1 MVTLKN
7 FIEGLENYT
16 EQHQQLA
23 TFSWGNISNISTK
36 DHTYSMMWLMP
47 TQSEYDGSLTTMK
60 FDMYIMDILEQDLS
74 NKLNVMDSTLIIAN
88 DVVAYFWEDNYANLD
103 FELDEE
109 NVTLQPFEGNFDDH
123 LAGWIVS
130 IQIQTK
136 TNLNA
141 CITPIGDI
149 TPPTPTEPLAI
160 SATLVT
166 PISVYGGTGEVLITA
181 TGGVEPYVGT
191 GTYYPRAGLN
201 TFVVTDAVS
210 NFDYTSLTLTQP
222 QPIPV
227 VEPSGWYPPSYWPT
241 DWDTGITDSDNG
253 FTALVAVFPN
263 KENYISFYIIYP
275 GAGGTV
281 DWGDGTTS
289 ALSASNIV
297 NEKNLDYAG
306 VSGTVTP
313 LGYKI
318 ATVTI
323 NVGSN
328 LSIIGYTKAGT
339 LLATGRNYSTP
350 YLAIKQRSQNATM
363 RYYHNNPYVAGMLQ
377 YLDLGTD
384 TPLLDIYVAFR
395 AHGSLAKIIW
405 KPSTV
410 AFSANLAWG
419 IGVIETTTLQAFNF
433 NDIDWDLCTNMQST
447 FYSATGNR
455 GVFEQSISNVTTLY
469 LCFRSSQAFSS
480 VILTNTGN
488 VTTISRAVYQC
499 SVSNF
504 SMDDCSGVT
513 NTALFTRNTK
523 TYGQLTNVILSG
535 LTIGVNISQQEIEA
549 DALDIFF
556 TSLGTANGAQTI
568 TVTGNPGAATCD
580 TTIATTKGWTVIV

>member
-1 MVTLKN
+1 MTIVK
-7 FIEGLENYT
+7 
-16 EQHQQLA
+16 
-23 TFSWGNISNISTK
+23 SGNKIVYRQPKS
-36 DHTYSMMWLMP
+36 
-47 TQSEYDGSLTTMK
+47 
-60 FDMYIMDILEQDLS
+60 
-74 NKLNVMDSTLIIAN
+74 
-88 DVVAYFWEDNYANLD
+88 VA
-103 FELDEE
+103 
-109 NVTLQPFEGNFDDH
+109 V
-123 LAGWIVS
+123 
-130 IQIQTK
+130 
-136 TNLNA
+136 
-141 CITPIGDI
+141 
-149 TPPTPTEPLAI
+149 
-160 SATLVT
+160 
-166 PISVYGGTGEVLITA
+166 
-181 TGGVEPYVGT
+181 
-191 GTYYPRAGLN
+191 
-201 TFVVTDAVS
+201 
-210 NFDYTSLTLTQP
+210 
-222 QPIPV
+222 
-227 VEPSGWYPPSYWPT
+227 SGWYPPSYWPT

-289 ALSASNIV
+289 TLAASNIV

-328 LSIIGYTKAGT
+328 LSTIGYTKAGT
-339 LLATGRNYSTP
+339 LFATGRNYSTP

-363 RYYHNNPYVAGMLQ
+363 RYFHNNPYTAGMLQ

-384 TPLLDIYVAFR
+384 TPLLDIYDTFR

-469 LCFRSSQAFSS
+469 LCFRNSQAFSS
-480 VILTNTGN
+480 AILTNTRN
-488 VTTISRAVYQC
+488 VTTISFAVYQC

-580 TTIATTKGWTVIV
+580 TTIATTKGWTVVI